1 VSTPPEPENGADLD
15 VLIRSSIAD
24 PVGIALVEGLLE
36 DAGIPFFRMDASVVP
51 RQKSGN
57 FIGWWNVRV
66 PKAYEADA
74 REIIRSV
81 EEMK

>member
-1 VSTPPEPENGADLD
+1 MTPRGGEDLNI
-15 VLIRSSIAD
+15 LIRTAISD
-24 PVGIALVEGLLE
+24 PVGIALVESLLE
-36 DAGIPFFRMDASVVP
+36 EAGIPFFRMDASVVP
-51 RQKSGN
+51 RQESGN

-66 PKAYEADA
+66 PQAHESQA